1 MAAEWQLSEEV
12 GTELVGDP
20 GSLSVV
26 SIHWLLSH
34 KVPGRGGAV
43 GSEEEKSP

>member
-1 MAAEWQLSEEV
+1 MAAEWQLREEV
-12 GTELVGDP
+12 GTELVGEP

-34 KVPGRGGAV
+34 KVPGQGAV